1 MIEVVWLTTTL
12 YGVVTYAQPTDLD
25 EALGLLAS
33 QPWAILS
40 GGTDF
45 YPAALERPMA
55 DNILD
60 IHALSELQ
68 QITLENGQWRIGAG
82 VTWSDLMAAELPPAF
97 DALKLAAREVGS
109 IQIQN
114 RATLVGNLCNASPA
128 ADGVPPLLIVD
139 AQVELVSQAGKRIL
153 PLHQFIL
160 GNRDIARQ
168 PHELVTAV
176 IVPESSAKGSSSFI
190 KLGAR
195 KYLVISISMVAARVT
210 LDRQGLITEAAISV
224 GSCSLVAQRLTQLE
238 DELTGQCLTA
248 DLATLLRPEHV
259 ATLLPIDDV
268 RSTASYRM
276 QASLE
281 LVRRALLSLKG
292 DAP

>member
-1 MIEVVWLTTTL
+1 
-12 YGVVTYAQPTDLD
+12 VTYAQPTDLD

-68 QITLENGQWRIGAG
+68 QVTLENGQWRIGAG
-82 VTWSDLMAAELPPAF
+82 VTWSDLMAAELPAAF

-109 IQIQN
+109 VQIQN

-160 GNRDIARQ
+160 GNRDTARQ
-168 PHELVTAV
+168 PDELVTAV
-176 IVPESSAKGSSSFI
+176 IVPESSAMGSSSFI

-195 KYLVISISMVAARVT
+195 KYLVISISMVAARVA
-210 LDRQGLITEAAISV
+210 LDRHGLITEAAISV

-238 DELTGQCLTA
+238 DELTGQRVSA
-248 DLATLLRPEHV
+248 DLGSLLRPEHV
-259 ATLLPIDDV
+259 ASLLPIDDV
-268 RSTASYRM
+268 RSTASYRR

-281 LVRRALLSLKG
+281 LVRRALLSLTG
-292 DAP
+292 GAL